1 MISHLRGTPD
11 PTPTRD
17 NQSMATTHERH
28 ERRLTGRPWLTESRG
43 LPRAAIAVLTVA
55 TAAEALTR
63 ALLAPAGG
71 SALTPIVVTVL
82 ALGTTLPLAFLPAV
96 PAAVAVSAVGVLSLG
111 VFRSLTVAGLAAQV
125 VALYRLGRDGPETR
139 LRFLAALAVPYAA
152 LALLATPR
160 TEESVLAVLLA
171 ALAPAAALAGM
182 AGRARADAA
191 THHAAR
197 ESVARSLVEHTARG
211 ERARIARELH
221 DVVAHHISMIAVQ
234 AETARFATP
243 GLPPAGAARL
253 LEIGDTARAG
263 LTEMRRLLGVLR
275 EDADTAAPER
285 HPQPGLPEL
294 AALIDEARRASGT
307 ATRLIV
313 SGRPTALD
321 PGVELA
327 VYRIAQEG
335 LTNARRHAP
344 GAAVDVELCFG
355 PDALL
360 LRIRDNG
367 PGPSPH
373 AGDTDADAGRQS
385 TDSSGRDRSGLRGGG
400 HGLMGM
406 KERAVAA
413 GGELRT
419 GPAWG
424 GGFLIEAA
432 LPVRTRTATVD
443 GVRGLGPGPETDA
456 RDAAVDSTRGQG
468 LGGQADARDA
478 AVGSVRGLGRGA
490 QADAQDAAVDSVR
503 RLGRG
508 AQADLAATPVD
519 STRGHGR
526 SAGAAGPADA
536 AGAGAADPAGAAGAG
551 GPDPH
556 PAGQPVTEAVAG

>member
-1 MISHLRGTPD
+1 
-11 PTPTRD
+11 
-17 NQSMATTHERH
+17 MATTPQRPESRPA
-28 ERRLTGRPWLTESRG
+28 GRPRPAPGRGG
-43 LPRAAIAVLTVA
+43 LPRAAVAVLTPAAVA
-55 TAAEALTR
+55 ESLTR
-63 ALLAPAGG
+63 ALLAPPGG
-71 SALTPIVVTVL
+71 SVLTPIVVTVL
-82 ALGTTLPLAFLPAV
+82 ALGTTVPLAFLSPA
-96 PAAVAVSAVGVLSLG
+96 PAAVAVSAAGVLALG
-111 VFRSLTVAGLAAQV
+111 VFHSLTVAGLAAQV
-125 VALYRLGRDGPETR
+125 LALYLLGRDGPGTR
-139 LRFLAALAVPYAA
+139 LRFLAALAVPYLA
-152 LALLATPR
+152 LALLETPR
-160 TEESVLAVLLA
+160 TEESVLAILLA
-171 ALAPAAALAGM
+171 ALAPAATLAGI
-182 AGRARADAA
+182 AERARADAE

-221 DVVAHHISMIAVQ
+221 DVVAHHISMMAVQ

-285 HPQPGLPEL
+285 HPQPGLPEVD
-294 AALIDEARRASGT
+294 ALIDEARRVSGS

-313 SGRPTALD
+313 SGRPATLD

-327 VYRIAQEG
+327 AYRIVQEG

-367 PGPSPH
+367 PGPSPAAAAAA
-373 AGDTDADAGRQS
+373 AGQTG
-385 TDSSGRDRSGLRGGG
+385 TTGTTG

-432 LPVRTRTATVD
+432 LPARTRTATVEEA
-443 GVRGLGPGPETDA
+443 RGFGLAGASSQGPDAPRSEPEG
-456 RDAAVDSTRGQG
+456 AAVTSTGT
-468 LGGQADARDA
+468 APNTAEDAVTPDA
-478 AVGSVRGLGRGA
+478 
-490 QADAQDAAVDSVR
+490 
-503 RLGRG
+503 
-508 AQADLAATPVD
+508 
-519 STRGHGR
+519 
-526 SAGAAGPADA
+526 
-536 AGAGAADPAGAAGAG
+536 
-551 GPDPH
+551 PH
-556 PAGQPVTEAVAG
+556 PRQARRAPDGAVAG